1 MKKRFLPYLRR
12 VMMKKGKRYLAAKSK
27 IDTSRFYTLQ
37 EAVSVVKETAT
48 AKFDETIEVS
58 MRLGVD
64 PRHADQMVRGAVS
77 LPHGTGKTV
86 KVLVLTRGEAQKDAQ
101 EAGADYVGADEYIDR
116 IQQGWIDFDVVI
128 ATPDI
133 MKDVGKLGR
142 ILGPR
147 GLMPNPKSGTVTFDV
162 GPAVREV
169 KAGRIEYRVDRTGN
183 IHGSVGKASFSESQL
198 TENAGAFID
207 AIVRAKP
214 AASKGAYVKSVTISS
229 AMGPGVPIDRQVAV

>member
-1 MKKRFLPYLRR
+1 
-12 VMMKKGKRYLAAKSK
+12 MKKGKRYLEALKK
-27 IDTSRFYTLQ
+27 IDPAKPYGLN
-37 EAVSVVKETAT
+37 EAVSLIKQTAS
-48 AKFDETIEVS
+48 AKFNETVEVA

-77 LPHGTGKTV
+77 LPHGTGKEV
-86 KVLVLTRGEAQKDAQ
+86 RVLVLTRGEVQRDAQ
-101 EAGADYVGADEYIDR
+101 EAGADYVGADEYIER

-147 GLMPNPKSGTVTFDV
+147 GMMPNPKSGTVTFDI
-162 GPAVREV
+162 GPAVKAV
-169 KAGRIEYRVDRTGN
+169 KAGRIEYRVDRAGN
-183 IHGSVGKASFSESQL
+183 IHAQVGKASFSEQEL
-198 TENAGAFID
+198 AENASAFID

-214 AASKGAYVKSVTISS
+214 STAKGQYVKSITISS
-229 AMGPGVPIDRQVAV
+229 AMGPGLTVDRQGVGASA